1 MKFERFIAKR
11 FMPRSKDGGGF
22 SGPLSVIA
30 VASIAL
36 GVVVMVM
43 AVSILRG
50 FQGEIANKVVGFGS
64 HLTVSNYTVNPAY
77 QENPV
82 TLSPT
87 LADDLRSL
95 PGVKHLQ
102 TFATKGGMV
111 KTKEQ
116 IYGILFRGLSAD
128 YDSSFFHQNLVEGRL
143 PKLSEHSE
151 YSDNTDSDI
160 KPSNEVLISLT
171 ISNKLGLKVGDKM
184 RTYFWQG
191 GTAGSNAV
199 AGGTYRSRAFI
210 VSGIYNTDLP
220 EVDELYVIGDLRQVQ
235 KLNDWNDTDVGGYEL
250 LVDDFDQLEEMRF
263 QALDLLTVHNRYDLS
278 VHTIKEAYPALFAWL
293 DLLNSNITL
302 ILVIMSIVCTVAI
315 VSALLIMIFEKSRTI
330 GILKAL
336 GANNASI
343 RRIFILK
350 ASRLIL
356 EGIAIGIV
364 LSGTLCFVQSKWQVI
379 KLDAE
384 SYHMSHV
391 PVDTDPWIFLLI
403 SVSTAVICLLA
414 LLLPAAYISRISPA
428 KTINVE

>member
-1 MKFERFIAKR
+1 
-11 FMPRSKDGGGF
+11 MPRSKDGGGF

-50 FQGEIANKVVGFGS
+50 FQGEIAGKVVGFGS
-64 HLTVSNYTVNPAY
+64 HLTVSNYAINPSY

-82 TLSPT
+82 TLDNA
-87 LADDLRSL
+87 LAHDLRSL
-95 PGVKHLQ
+95 KGVKHLQ
-102 TFATKGGMV
+102 SFATKGGMV

-116 IYGILFRGLSAD
+116 IYGIMLRGLSAD
-128 YDSSFFHQNLVEGRL
+128 YDTSFFAGCLMEGKL
-143 PKLSEHSE
+143 PRFSE
-151 YSDNTDSDI
+151 YSDSS
-160 KPSNEVLISLT
+160 KPSNDVLISST
-171 ISNKLGLKVGDKM
+171 IANKLNLKVRDKL
-184 RTYFWQG
+184 RTYFWQDQG
-191 GTAGSNAV
+191 
-199 AGGTYRSRAFI
+199 YRSRAFAI
-210 VSGIYNTDLP
+210 SGIYNTDLP
-220 EVDELYVIGDLRQVQ
+220 EVDELYVIGDLHQVQ
-235 KLNDWNDTDVGGYEL
+235 KLNDWSADEVGGYEL
-250 LVDDFDQLEEMRF
+250 LVDNFDQLEEMRI
-263 QALDLLTVHNRYDLS
+263 QALGLLTNHSRYDLT

-302 ILVIMSIVCTVAI
+302 ILIIMSIVCAVAI

-330 GILKAL
+330 GVLKAL
-336 GANNASI
+336 GASNASV

-356 EGIAIGIV
+356 QGIAIGIAV
-364 LSGTLCFVQSKWQVI
+364 SGALCFVQAKWEVV

-391 PVDTDPWIFLLI
+391 PVDTDPWIFVII
-403 SVSTAVICLLA
+403 SVSSAAVCLLA

-428 KTINVE
+428 KTIKTE

>member
-43 AVSILRG
+43 AVSILHG
-50 FQGEIANKVVGFGS
+50 FQGGIADKVVGFGS
-64 HLTVSNYTVNPAY
+64 HLTVSNYAINPSY

-82 TLSPT
+82 TLDNA
-87 LADDLRSL
+87 LAHDLRSL
-95 PGVKHLQ
+95 KGVKHLQ
-102 TFATKGGMV
+102 SFATKGGMV

-116 IYGILFRGLSAD
+116 IYGIMLRGLSAD
-128 YDSSFFHQNLVEGRL
+128 YDTSFFAGCLVEGKL
-143 PKLSEHSE
+143 PRFSE
-151 YSDNTDSDI
+151 YSDSS
-160 KPSNEVLISLT
+160 KPSNDVLISST
-171 ISNKLGLKVGDKM
+171 IANKLNLKVGDKL
-184 RTYFWQG
+184 RTYFWQDQG
-191 GTAGSNAV
+191 
-199 AGGTYRSRAFI
+199 YRSRAFAI
-210 VSGIYNTDLP
+210 SGIYNTDLP
-220 EVDELYVIGDLRQVQ
+220 EVDELYVIGDLHQVQ
-235 KLNDWNDTDVGGYEL
+235 KLNDWSADEVGGYEL
-250 LVDDFDQLEEMRF
+250 LVDNYDQLEEMRI
-263 QALDLLTVHNRYDLS
+263 QALGLLTNHSRYDLT

-302 ILVIMSIVCTVAI
+302 ILIIMSIVCAVAI

-330 GILKAL
+330 GVLKAL
-336 GANNASI
+336 GASNASV

-356 EGIAIGIV
+356 QGIAIGIAV
-364 LSGTLCFVQSKWQVI
+364 SGALCFVQAKWEVV

-391 PVDTDPWIFLLI
+391 PVDTDPWIFVII
-403 SVSTAVICLLA
+403 SVSSAVVCLLA
-414 LLLPAAYISRISPA
+414 LLLPAAHISRISPA
-428 KTINVE
+428 KTIKTE

>member
-1 MKFERFIAKR
+1 
-11 FMPRSKDGGGF
+11 MPRSKNGGGF

-43 AVSILRG
+43 AVCILRG
-50 FQGEIANKVVGFGS
+50 FQGEIAGKVVGFGS
-64 HLTVSNYTVNPAY
+64 HLTVSNYAVNPAY

-82 TLSPT
+82 TLSPA

-111 KTKEQ
+111 KTKDQ

-128 YDSSFFHQNLVEGRL
+128 YDTMFFHENLVEGCL
-143 PKLSEHSE
+143 PRLSEYSENSE
-151 YSDNTDSDI
+151 YSDRAL
-160 KPSNEVLISLT
+160 PSNEVLISYT
-171 ISNKLGLKVGDKM
+171 IANKLGLKVGDKM
-184 RTYFWQG
+184 RTYFWG
-191 GTAGSNAV
+191 GSTAGSNAV
-199 AGGTYRSRAFI
+199 ADGGSYRARAFI

-220 EVDELYVIGDLRQVQ
+220 EVDELYVIGDIRQVQ
-235 KLNDWNDTDVGGYEL
+235 KLNNWNDVDVGGYEL
-250 LVDDFDQLEEMRF
+250 LVDNFDQLEEMRF
-263 QALDLLTVHNRYDLS
+263 QALDLLTTHNRYDLS

-302 ILVIMSIVCTVAI
+302 ILIIMSVVCTVAI

-336 GANNASI
+336 GACNASI

-356 EGIAIGIV
+356 EGIGIGIAV
-364 LSGTLCFVQSKWQVI
+364 SAALCFAQSKWQVI

-391 PVDTDPWIFLLI
+391 PVDTDLWIFIAI
-403 SVSTAVICLLA
+403 SLSTAAICLLA

-428 KTINVE
+428 KTIKTE

>member
-50 FQGEIANKVVGFGS
+50 FQGEIAGKVVGFGS
-64 HLTVSNYTVNPAY
+64 HLTVSNYAINPSY

-82 TLSPT
+82 TLDNA
-87 LADDLRSL
+87 LAHDLRSL
-95 PGVKHLQ
+95 KGVKHLQ
-102 TFATKGGMV
+102 SFATKGGMV

-116 IYGILFRGLSAD
+116 IYGILLRGLSDD
-128 YDSSFFHQNLVEGRL
+128 YDTSFFAESLVEGKL
-143 PKLSEHSE
+143 PRFSE
-151 YSDNTDSDI
+151 YSDSS
-160 KPSNEVLISLT
+160 KPSNDVLISST
-171 ISNKLGLKVGDKM
+171 IANKLNLNVGDKL

-199 AGGTYRSRAFI
+199 AGGTYRSRAFAI
-210 VSGIYNTDLP
+210 SGIYNTDLP

-235 KLNDWNDTDVGGYEL
+235 KLNDWSADEVGGYEL
-250 LVDDFDQLEEMRF
+250 LVDNFDQLEEMRT
-263 QALDLLTVHNRYDLS
+263 QALSLLTNHNRYDLT

-302 ILVIMSIVCTVAI
+302 ILIIMSIVCAVAI

-330 GILKAL
+330 GVLKAL
-336 GANNASI
+336 GASNASV

-356 EGIAIGIV
+356 QGIAIGIAV
-364 LSGTLCFVQSKWQVI
+364 SGALCFVQAKWEVV
-379 KLDAE
+379 KLNAE

-391 PVDTDPWIFLLI
+391 PVDTDPWIFVII
-403 SVSTAVICLLA
+403 SVSSAAVCLLA

-428 KTINVE
+428 KTIKTE